1 MCHYSK
7 RSVRDMSLSERVHK
21 LFFSERSLRTLQ
33 LRLELL
39 SLTPVSKSGQLSPS
53 LISLMVLLLVK
64 YVGLPPIKL
73 SLLNKIINSRPR
85 PLVGATEKD

>member
-1 MCHYSK
+1 MGGP
-7 RSVRDMSLSERVHK
+7 
-21 LFFSERSLRTLQ
+21 LFRNALAAG
-33 LRLELL
+33 
-39 SLTPVSKSGQLSPS
+39 LTPVSKSGQLSPS